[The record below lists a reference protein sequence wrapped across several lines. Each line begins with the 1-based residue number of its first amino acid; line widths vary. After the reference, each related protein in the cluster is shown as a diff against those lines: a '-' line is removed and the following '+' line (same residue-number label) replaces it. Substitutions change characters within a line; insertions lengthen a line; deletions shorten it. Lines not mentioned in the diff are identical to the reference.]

1 MLIVP
6 TLGQGGMERV
16 CVNTARLL
24 EPYYEPIIVVFNG
37 ADTAFDIEG
46 LNIIDIRRGARSGW
60 LAKLINIVIRTMK
73 LKKLKRDLK
82 PIFAY
87 SFGPTANI
95 VNSLSKTNET
105 KVWVSL
111 RNYIDIHETQKIKL
125 FIKKADMITT
135 CSEELTKALKD
146 IFHYTKAVTI
156 YNPYNIPEIKRIAA
170 LGEPLLPWDDAEL
183 GSNVL
188 ISMGRD
194 DDLKGFWHTI
204 KVFYLVHQVFPDAKL
219 IIVGALLAEYSKLL
233 DDLGIS
239 QSVHI
244 TGPQK
249 EPYCYLKKGTVY
261 LLNSNNEGFPN
272 ALAEAMIMGMAVVA
286 CDCPTG
292 PAEILLKSCPAESE
306 RQKIYHEKSVIW
318 GEYGILVPNM
328 DKAKNLDAS
337 VITQEERNMADVVI
351 KLLSDSELLNAYKK
365 VAGERIMCFT
375 SESYTE
381 HFIAPFTQSH

>member
-6 TLGQGGMERV
+6 NLHQGGMERV
-16 CVNTARLL
+16 CINTARLL
-24 EPYYEPIIVVFNG
+24 EPYYEPVIVVFDSS
-37 ADTAFDIEG
+37 DTAFDIEG

-60 LAKLINIVIRTMK
+60 FAKLVNIVIRSMK
-73 LKKLKRDLK
+73 LKKLKRTHK
-82 PIFAY
+82 PVFAY

-105 KVWVSL
+105 KAWVSL
-111 RNYIDIHETQKIKL
+111 RNYIDIDETQKIKL
-125 FIKKADMITT
+125 FIKRADMITT
-135 CSEELTKALKD
+135 CSQELTKALKD
-146 IFHYTKAVTI
+146 IFNYTKAVTI
-156 YNPYNIPEIKRIAA
+156 YNPYDITEIKRIAA
-170 LGEPLLPWDDAEL
+170 ANEPMLPWNETEL

-204 KVFYLVHQVFPDAKL
+204 KVFYLVHQAFPDAKL
-219 IIVGALLAEYSKLL
+219 IIIGAMLAEYDKLL
-233 DDLGIS
+233 ADLGINEA
-239 QSVHI
+239 VHI

-272 ALAEAMIMGMAVVA
+272 ALVEAMIMGMAAVA

-292 PAEILLKSCPAESE
+292 PAEILLEPYPAESE
-306 RQKIYHEKSVIW
+306 RHKIYQKKSAIW

-328 DKAKNLDAS
+328 DKVKNLDADT
-337 VITQEERNMADVVI
+337 ITKEEQDMAEIVI
-351 KLLSDSELLNAYKK
+351 KLLLEPDLLNKYQEAAKK
-365 VAGERIMCFT
+365 RAEDFSCVDYVNKILNH
-375 SESYTE
+375 Y
-381 HFIAPFTQSH
+381 PY